1 MGVKISFKFS
11 IANLHSNEFPAAVQ
25 HFLRAVLARCGYTLR
40 ATSQAS
46 YCPEYIAPTQ
56 KKNNFVT
63 STNRVIP
70 LIVLSFPRNKVPLQG
85 QQTED
90 VTRTTNNNRPNTNN
104 NNNNR
109 PFSWKETPN
118 GPQSTDK
125 ENHVQ
130 NQNILREE
138 YNVSLFLIF
147 YRGPSNFT
155 LVDTVNCHIFA

>member
-1 MGVKISFKFS
+1 
-11 IANLHSNEFPAAVQ
+11 
-25 HFLRAVLARCGYTLR
+25 
-40 ATSQAS
+40 
-46 YCPEYIAPTQ
+46 
-56 KKNNFVT
+56 
-63 STNRVIP
+63 VIP
-70 LIVLSFPRNKVPLQG
+70 LIVLYFPRNKVPLQG

-109 PFSWKETPN
+109 PFSWKETSN

-155 LVDTVNCHIFA
+155 LVYTANCHIFA